1 MAEKCCK
8 TVHGRDFLS
17 YECSRKAK
25 VKRGGR
31 FYCSQHDPEVVKAK
45 RKAADAAFAVKWETE
60 QRRLQEAEERQAELL
75 RKAALA
81 GELAAMLQDFMRY
94 WESDFFKV
102 TSQAEDGRVLADWV
116 CKVAAALAKHEGQ
129 G

>member
-60 QRRLQEAEERQAELL
+60 QTRLKEAEERQAELL

-81 GELAAMLQDFMRY
+81 DELAAACKSLLDAIATPDRM
-94 WESDFFKV
+94 S
-102 TSQAEDGRVLADWV
+102 GVLVDS
-116 CKVAAALAKHEGQ
+116 CEAAIVKYEG
-129 G
+129 GG